1 MTPSTATNHGYDA
14 VAMTQEERW
23 TTVRSCVTVK
33 EVETS
38 VRLMGRVKVPTRTR
52 GTHLSAREMGPVS

>member
-1 MTPSTATNHGYDA
+1 MLELQTFKEKQVIVTPTTATNQGYDA

-33 EVETS
+33 EV
-38 VRLMGRVKVPTRTR
+38 
-52 GTHLSAREMGPVS
+52 